1 MEINIGI
8 PEQERMEVAA
18 GLSRLLADTYSLY
31 LKTHTYHWNVTGPM
45 FATLHQM
52 FETQYNELWL
62 ATDQVAER
70 IRSLGS
76 QAPGGY
82 GEFARLTAIQED
94 SGTPDATG
102 MIAAL
107 VTGHETLVRTARAV
121 MPTAE
126 KANDDVS
133 VDLITQ
139 RMESSEKTAWMLRS
153 MLG

>member
-94 SGTPDATG
+94 EKTPDATG